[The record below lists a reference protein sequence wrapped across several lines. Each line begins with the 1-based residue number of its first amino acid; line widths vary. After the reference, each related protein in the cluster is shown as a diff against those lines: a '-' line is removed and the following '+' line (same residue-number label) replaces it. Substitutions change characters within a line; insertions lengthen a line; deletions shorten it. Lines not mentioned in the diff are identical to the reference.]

1 MPLAQWVERE
11 IVWPLTDGRHAL
23 LQHTAEQ
30 MSNLLSSKIPAGN
43 GPTSKPSSSRSV
55 AEQVYLSLYLYPAA
69 MVALS
74 ALLQIKSHKID
85 MGALI
90 KAPEEL
96 FQSEEEWAGKKF
108 REKKQKALLKSESL
122 SDPMNVETSTDA
134 ADQNVN
140 PRTSDAESPEELQE
154 VLDYV
159 ADVIVRYDQS
169 LRSRISSTVTQGEPA
184 AANAEEP
191 GGEDHSLRN
200 IRLNLLALAKRAPLD
215 TIARL
220 PKDLVPE
227 HIRRFVPTLGGS
239 V

>member
-1 MPLAQWVERE
+1 MSLAQWVERE
-11 IVWPLTDGRHAL
+11 IVWHLTDGRHAL
-23 LQHTAEQ
+23 LQQTAEQ
-30 MSNLLSSKIPAGN
+30 LSSLLSSKGKE
-43 GPTSKPSSSRSV
+43 PTSNPSPSRSV

-108 REKKQKALLKSESL
+108 REKRKQETPVKSESL
-122 SDPMNVETSTDA
+122 SDPMNVETSMDPT
-134 ADQNVN
+134 DQNAN
-140 PRTSDAESPEELQE
+140 SRTNDAESHEELQE

-159 ADVIVRYDQS
+159 ADVIVRYDQA
-169 LRSRISSTVTQGEPA
+169 LRKGISSTVTQGEPA
-184 AANAEEP
+184 TTKAEEP
-191 GGEDHSLRN
+191 GGEDHTLRN